1 MTVFNE
7 SERVMMIKEYFFTE
21 EPDKWDKYVDVYNDE
36 VGDYLHFT
44 DRNLKTTHSS
54 EIKELKN

>member
-1 MTVFNE
+1 
-7 SERVMMIKEYFFTE
+7 MIKEYFFTE

-54 EIKELKN
+54 EVKELKN